1 MSCTVIDSAD
11 SEVPNGTTMLSLCQ
25 TYGRVIPA
33 LNLGRSHVVPRRRP
47 GLAGLL
53 WEQRCSTSLAAL
65 LVLTAHLVHEV
76 T

>member
-1 MSCTVIDSAD
+1 MSCTVIDSAN
-11 SEVPNGTTMLSLCQ
+11 SGVPNGMTILSLCQ
-25 TYGRVIPA
+25 TDSSVLPA
-33 LNLGRSHVVPRRRP
+33 LDLGRSHVVPRRGP

-53 WEQRCSTSLAAL
+53 WEQRCSTLHTAL